1 MAALKEEQ
9 CYGLSCGR
17 VSNGSNV
24 SVFHVKL
31 TDSALKAFEGYQ
43 SSKGL
48 SSQPLIRFT
57 GSQGKISIPW
67 SENPNELRL
76 FTFYLSNVG
85 RDNPQGSFDCIQQ
98 YITSEGSIQL
108 DCLGGIQDKI
118 TVCATDDSY
127 QKARQSM
134 AQAEE
139 ETRSRGAIVIK
150 PGGRYVG
157 KKVQIRKPAPGL
169 SDIAPSRRT
178 SRPVIISSSAAKKST
193 AQQRPLRERLT
204 HLLALKPY
212 RKPELILRLQKDG
225 LLPFDKDSLDSLLQQ
240 VANLNVRDNTFT
252 LKDSLFKDIQKDW
265 PGYTEGDQ
273 QLLKRILVRYVLGA
287 EVPLAVSPPKEL
299 ASSSPSQK
307 RPASDFIDPLANKK
321 PRISHMANKTAVPI
335 NGKPSSSNGKEGCGA
350 VVVAPA
356 VEGVTSSSQLP
367 LLDIHRPFD
376 PLSDVSN
383 DSSHNGR
390 DCEGQEAAVAERLSQ
405 PPVFSG
411 PSKSTLPSL
420 HGKSKKKSKKHKD
433 KEKSKERE
441 GRGRARE
448 KERKGAEE
456 RVPEPRK
463 ACDITSNLN
472 GMCNNT
478 SVPSS
483 STEMAD
489 YLLEYT
495 VIGSSEQ
502 RQTYKNYF
510 NTEYSEYRGLHAR
523 IEGIT
528 RQFTVLDTE
537 LKQLQQGTDKYKT
550 IHNQILQ
557 EYRKIKKTN
566 PNYSQE
572 KNRCEYL
579 HSKLSHIKKL
589 IAKYDQQQLQNWTG

>member
-1 MAALKEEQ
+1 MNIQSGRGGESVASTAAARQRGGNGSKMAALKEEQ

-31 TDSALKAFEGYQ
+31 TDSALRAFEGYQ

-48 SSQPLIRFT
+48 CSAQSTIRFT
-57 GSQGKISIPW
+57 GNQGKISIPRLE
-67 SENPNELRL
+67 SPNELRT

-98 YITSEGSIQL
+98 YITSDGSIQL

-157 KKVQIRKPAPGL
+157 KKVQIRKPAAGV
-169 SDIAPSRRT
+169 SDVAPSRRT
-178 SRPVIISSSAAKKST
+178 PRPVIIASALRKGNSG
-193 AQQRPLRERLT
+193 AQQRPLKDRVA

-225 LLPFDKDSLDSLLQQ
+225 LTPQDKDSLDGLLQQ
-240 VANLNVRDNTFT
+240 VANLNGRDNTFT
-252 LKDSLFKDIQKDW
+252 LKDCMFKEIQKAW
-265 PGYTEGDQ
+265 PGYSEGDQ
-273 QLLKRILVRYVLGA
+273 QLLKRILVRKLCQSQNTLP
-287 EVPLAVSPPKEL
+287 VPGDGPAGPAGPASPPREQ
-299 ASSSPSQK
+299 ANSSPSQSCLRRYDFICNHSGGRGLSSYHRASEPK
-307 RPASDFIDPLANKK
+307 RPAGEFIDPLANKK
-321 PRISHMANKTAVPI
+321 PRISHMASKASSTF
-335 NGKPSSSNGKEGCGA
+335 NGP
-350 VVVAPA
+350 
-356 VEGVTSSSQLP
+356 TS
-367 LLDIHRPFD
+367 
-376 PLSDVSN
+376 
-383 DSSHNGR
+383 
-390 DCEGQEAAVAERLSQ
+390 A
-405 PPVFSG
+405 
-411 PSKSTLPSL
+411 SL

-433 KEKSKERE
+433 KDKAKERE
-441 GRGRARE
+441 
-448 KERKGAEE
+448 RKGGEE
-456 RVPEPRK
+456 RSLVEQGDVCELTDGAQVTKSSIPHSST
-463 ACDITSNLN
+463 DLN
-472 GMCNNT
+472 GMCNNS
-478 SVPSS
+478 SVPT
-483 STEMAD
+483 STSEMAD
-489 YLLEYT
+489 YLLKYT
-495 VIGSSEQ
+495 VIASQDQ
-502 RQTYKNYF
+502 RQSYKNDF
-510 NTEYSEYRGLHAR
+510 NAEYGEYRGLHAR
-523 IEGIT
+523 IERIT
-528 RQFTVLDTE
+528 HQFTLLDTE

-579 HSKLSHIKKL
+579 HNKLAHIKKL
-589 IAKYDQQQLQNWTG
+589 IAEYDQQQLQNWH